1 MNLACQI
8 NTYKGDGSPL
18 ETEYKFCLLEINT
31 ENKDKCSIIF
41 RNQDYNWA
49 EPIYFTLSKFRM
61 FDTGMSLSGVNNA
74 NYGRL
79 DLVLGTYGSAVY
91 DLACIE
97 QEYHRLISVYTNT
110 RKYFKDIYFSNIEIE
125 DITDDLIRQLAR
137 INFDSNQTDFRIK
150 NI

>member
-1 MNLACQI
+1 MKLACQI

-18 ETEYKFCLLEINT
+18 ETEYKFCFLELNT
-31 ENKDKCSIIF
+31 ENKEKCAISF
-41 RNQDYNWA
+41 RNKDGRWDKG
-49 EPIYFTLSKFRM
+49 IKFTLLNFSM
-61 FDTGMSLSGVNNA
+61 FETGMSLSGINNT

-110 RKYFKDIYFSNIEIE
+110 RKYFKDTYFSNIEIE
-125 DITDDLIRQLAR
+125 DITDISIRQLAR